1 MILCELFWVY
11 QQQEIPGVK
20 ARLTS
25 NKKGLQKN
33 NMESEEEIL
42 EVLVSSLLR

>member
-1 MILCELFWVY
+1 MILCTSLWVY
-11 QQQEIPGVK
+11 QQQEIPRFK

-33 NMESEEEIL
+33 NMESETEIL
-42 EVLVSSLLR
+42 EVLVSNLLR